1 MINTVFNTIKKYKML
16 QNNDKIVVG
25 ISGGADSVCL
35 IFLLTELKKIFNIKI
50 YACHINHGIRGH
62 EADKDEEYV
71 KEICDNLKI
80 ELNTYHFEIKKE
92 AARLGLTEEETGRKI
107 RYECFNK
114 TLLKYNANK
123 IAVAHNKN
131 DNAETILF
139 NIMRGSGTVGLSGI
153 APIRENIIRPLIQ
166 TERKEIEDYLIKKN
180 IKYKTDS
187 TNKMD
192 IYTRNKI
199 RIHMIPWIE
208 ENINPNIIS
217 ALSQS
222 ADIIRQENS
231 YIDSQAQ
238 IAFKSCVNDINKDKI
253 IISVSKLNTFDE
265 IIKKRVIRIAFLTFK
280 QGLYNISYKHTISVL
295 NLTKAETGNIVYL
308 PRQIYAKKIYDFI
321 EIGINKENINIKDY
335 KINIIPEKK
344 IYINEINKWV
354 YLTSNAKNIQN
365 IIYKHNNLCTYPLD
379 YDKIKGE
386 LLIRQPLSND
396 KIFIEGIN
404 GNKLIKKLFSEKHIP
419 LEKRILYPALTYK
432 NDLVLVCGLRISD
445 LYKKNVNTKN
455 IMYFYFWEE

>member
-321 EIGINKENINIKDY
+321 EIGINKIS
-335 KINIIPEKK
+335 
-344 IYINEINKWV
+344 YIN
-354 YLTSNAKNIQN
+354 T
-365 IIYKHNNLCTYPLD
+365 IIYV
-379 YDKIKGE
+379 
-386 LLIRQPLSND
+386 LIR
-396 KIFIEGIN
+396 
-404 GNKLIKKLFSEKHIP
+404 LIMIK
-419 LEKRILYPALTYK
+419 
-432 NDLVLVCGLRISD
+432 
-445 LYKKNVNTKN
+445 
-455 IMYFYFWEE
+455 